1 MNGTRMRIDD
11 ETKPETPKPKE
22 MTTEIIHDK
31 PRKRRLQHEG
41 MHVNQKRQIRRRR
54 REVSRKNE
62 T

>member
-41 MHVNQKRQIRRRR
+41 MHVNQKKTN
-54 REVSRKNE
+54 SS
-62 T
+62 TPT